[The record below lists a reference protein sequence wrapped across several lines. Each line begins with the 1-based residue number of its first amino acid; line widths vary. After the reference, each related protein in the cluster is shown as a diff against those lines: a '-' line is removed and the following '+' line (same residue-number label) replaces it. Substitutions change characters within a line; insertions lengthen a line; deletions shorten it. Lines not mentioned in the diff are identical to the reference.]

1 MRHTD
6 FTKWKWAYKDFKDYL
21 ARQTDK
27 AGVEVLLNTDVTPEM
42 IRARGFDTVLAATGA
57 QPIMPRIPGADGANV
72 FNILEAYSKKSS
84 LGKNV
89 VIIGAGVFGTETAIC
104 LAKDGHKVMV
114 LASGKEM
121 IPEEAI
127 GPHNMEIQIDLY
139 KNDENISYALETI
152 ATGISGG
159 TVTYRDAAG
168 DEKSVKADSVVIFAG
183 LKPRM
188 DEALKFSG
196 SAGQVLLLGD
206 CTGEAG
212 TLQKTIRSAF
222 FTASQ
227 V

>member
-1 MRHTD
+1 
-6 FTKWKWAYKDFKDYL
+6 
-21 ARQTDK
+21 
-27 AGVEVLLNTDVTPEM
+27 
-42 IRARGFDTVLAATGA
+42 
-57 QPIMPRIPGADGANV
+57 V
-72 FNILEAYSKKSS
+72 FNILEAYSNSSS

-121 IPEEAI
+121 IPEDAI
-127 GPHNMEIQIDLY
+127 GPHNKENQIDIY
-139 KNDENISYALETI
+139 QNHENISYALEAV

-159 TVTYRDAAG
+159 KITYRDADG
-168 DEKSVKADSVVIFAG
+168 NEKSVKADSIIIYAG

-188 DEALKFSG
+188 DDAMEFSG

-206 CTGEAG
+206 CTGNAG
-212 TLQKTIRSAF
+212 TVQKTIRSAF
-222 FTASQ
+222 FVASQ